1 MQQHDDHPHHASHR
15 EEAER
20 EPFDQAEGIVPP
32 TARDMIADIAT
43 IVGWLC
49 TIAGAVMAA
58 WSWLHSVSRS
68 HPSVVR
74 MMQDG
79 DIRSVA
85 EGLWYAILLSGAGLI
100 GLVLGFVAYRASRRT
115 MGRTLIIMAF
125 IVFSASVL
133 AELRPR
139 APVSDAPAV
148 QGK

>member
-1 MQQHDDHPHHASHR
+1 MQQRDEHPHHASRR

-20 EPFDQAEGIVPP
+20 EALDQAEGSAPP
-32 TARDMIADIAT
+32 TALDMIADAAM

-49 TIAGAVMAA
+49 TIAGAVMAT
-58 WSWLHSVSRS
+58 WTWLHPVSRS

-85 EGLWYAILLSGAGLI
+85 EGLWYAIVLCGAGLI

-115 MGRTLIIMAF
+115 MGRTLIIVAF

-133 AELRPR
+133 AERRPKTST
-139 APVSDAPAV
+139 SDAPAV